1 MNRRE
6 VITILG
12 GAAVPSSLL
21 WPLGAGAQQAMP
33 VVGYLDAASASERA
47 YIVAAFRQ
55 GLADAGYVEGQNV
68 AIEYRWAAG
77 DYGRLSEMAAD
88 LVRRQV
94 SLIVTPG
101 AAAGALAAKNA
112 TSAIPIVFAVGQ
124 DPVRLGLVESLA
136 RPGGN
141 ATGVNFLTNELVAK
155 RMGLLRELLPAAAR
169 VAVLVNP
176 FDVISDLIVRDAQ
189 VAANDAGLGLVLLKA
204 STPREID
211 AAFATLAQE
220 RADALFVGPGTFFNA
235 RRVQLVVLAA
245 HQRIPSTYSVRAYAE
260 AGGLMTYGTNQSDM
274 FRQVGSYAGR
284 VLKGAKPAEL
294 PVVQSTKFEL
304 VINLN
309 TALALGL
316 TVPPSLLAR
325 ADEVIE

>member
-1 MNRRE
+1 MKRRE
-6 VITILG
+6 FITLLG
-12 GAAVPSSLL
+12 GAAA
-21 WPLGAGAQQAMP
+21 WPLEARAQQPALP
-33 VVGYLDAASASERA
+33 VIGYLDVTSASERT

-55 GLADAGYVEGQNV
+55 GLIEVGYVEGHNV
-68 AIEYRWAAG
+68 AIEYRWADG
-77 DYGRLSEMAAD
+77 DYAWLSEMAAE

-94 SLIVTPG
+94 SLIVTSG

-124 DPVRLGLVESLA
+124 DPVKLGLVESLA

-155 RMGLLRELLPAAAR
+155 RLGLLRELVPNAAR

-176 FDVISDLIVRDAQ
+176 SDVIADRIVGDAQ
-189 VAANDAGLGLVLLKA
+189 AAAQAAGLELVLLNA
-204 STPREID
+204 STSREID

-220 RADALFVGPGTFFNA
+220 RANALFVGPGAFFNA
-235 RRVQLVVLAA
+235 RRIQLVMLAA
-245 HQRIPSTYSVRAYAE
+245 HHRIPSTYSVRAYAE
-260 AGGLMTYGTNQSDM
+260 AGGLMTYGTNQAEM

-284 VLKGAKPAEL
+284 VLKGAKPADL

-309 TALALGL
+309 TARALGL
-316 TVPPSLLAR
+316 EVPSTLLAR
-325 ADEVIE
+325 ADAVIE

>member
-1 MNRRE
+1 MKRRE
-6 VITILG
+6 FITLLA
-12 GAAVPSSLL
+12 GAAVA
-21 WPLGAGAQQAMP
+21 WPLAARAQQSVMP
-33 VVGYLDAASASERA
+33 VIGYLDAASASDRT

-55 GLADAGYVEGQNV
+55 GLADTGYVEGQNV
-68 AIEYRWAAG
+68 AIEYRWAEG
-77 DYGRLSEMAAD
+77 DYGRLSQMAAE
-88 LVRRQV
+88 LVGQQV

-112 TSAIPIVFAVGQ
+112 TTAIPIVFAVGQ
-124 DPVRLGLVESLA
+124 DPVKLGLVESLA

-141 ATGVNFLTNELVAK
+141 ATGVNFFTNELVAK

-176 FDVISDLIVRDAQ
+176 SDIISDRIVGDARA
-189 VAANDAGLGLVLLKA
+189 AANAAGLELALLNA
-204 STPREID
+204 STPREIE

-235 RRVQLVVLAA
+235 RRIQLVVLAA
-245 HQRIPSTYSVRAYAE
+245 HHRIPSTYSVRAYAE
-260 AGGLMTYGTNQSDM
+260 AGGLMTYGTNQADM
-274 FRQVGSYAGR
+274 FRQLGSYAGR
-284 VLKGAKPAEL
+284 VLKGAKPADL

-309 TALALGL
+309 TARALRL
-316 TVPPSLLAR
+316 EVPPTLLAR

>member
-1 MNRRE
+1 VKRRE
-6 VITILG
+6 FITLLG
-12 GAAVPSSLL
+12 GAAA
-21 WPLGAGAQQAMP
+21 WPLEARAQQPALP
-33 VVGYLDAASASERA
+33 VIGYLDVTSASERT

-55 GLADAGYVEGQNV
+55 GLTEVGYVEGHNV
-68 AIEYRWAAG
+68 AIEYRWADG
-77 DYGRLSEMAAD
+77 DYARLSEMAAE

-94 SLIVTPG
+94 SLIVTSG

-124 DPVRLGLVESLA
+124 DPVKLGLVESLA

-155 RMGLLRELLPAAAR
+155 RLGLLRELVPNAAR

-176 FDVISDLIVRDAQ
+176 SDVIADRIVGDAQ
-189 VAANDAGLGLVLLKA
+189 AAAQAAGLELVLLNA
-204 STPREID
+204 STSREID

-220 RADALFVGPGTFFNA
+220 RANALFVGPGAFFNA
-235 RRVQLVVLAA
+235 RRIQLVMLAA
-245 HQRIPSTYSVRAYAE
+245 HHRIPSTYSVRAYAE
-260 AGGLMTYGTNQSDM
+260 AGGLMTYGTNQAEM

-284 VLKGAKPAEL
+284 VLKGAKPADL
-294 PVVQSTKFEL
+294 PVVQSTQFEL

-309 TALALGL
+309 TARALGL
-316 TVPPSLLAR
+316 EVPSTLLAR
-325 ADEVIE
+325 ADAVIE

>member
-1 MNRRE
+1 MATELVNRK
-6 VITILG
+6 
-12 GAAVPSSLL
+12 
-21 WPLGAGAQQAMP
+21 
-33 VVGYLDAASASERA
+33 
-47 YIVAAFRQ
+47 
-55 GLADAGYVEGQNV
+55 
-68 AIEYRWAAG
+68 
-77 DYGRLSEMAAD
+77 
-88 LVRRQV
+88 V

-124 DPVRLGLVESLA
+124 DPVKLGLIESLA

-155 RMGLLRELLPAAAR
+155 RLGLLRELVPTAIR
-169 VAVLVNP
+169 VGVLVNP
-176 FDVISDLIVRDAQ
+176 SDVISDRIVRDAQ
-189 VAANDAGLGLVLLKA
+189 AAATAAGLELVAVNA

-211 AAFATLAQE
+211 AALATVAQK

-235 RRVQLVVLAA
+235 RRIQLVVLAA
-245 HQRIPSTYSVRAYAE
+245 NYRIPSTYSVRAYAE
-260 AGGLMTYGTNQSDM
+260 AGGLMTYGTNQADM

-284 VLKGAKPAEL
+284 ILKGAKPADL

-309 TALALGL
+309 TARALGL
-316 TVPPSLLAR
+316 EIPPTLLAR

>member
-1 MNRRE
+1 MRRRAF
-6 VITILG
+6 ITLLG
-12 GAAVPSSLL
+12 GAAAM
-21 WPLGAGAQQAMP
+21 WPLAARAQQPAMP

-68 AIEYRWAAG
+68 AIEYRWAEG
-77 DYGRLSEMAAD
+77 DYRRLSEMAAD

-101 AAAGALAAKNA
+101 AAAGAQAAKNA
-112 TSAIPIVFAVGQ
+112 TTIPIVFAVGQ
-124 DPVRLGLVESLA
+124 DPVKLGLVESLA

-141 ATGVNFLTNELVAK
+141 ATGVNFFTNELVAK
-155 RMGLLRELLPAAAR
+155 RMGLLRELLPTAAR

-176 FDVISDLIVRDAQ
+176 SDVISDLIVRDAQ
-189 VAANDAGLGLVLLKA
+189 AAASVAGLGIVVLTA

-211 AAFATLAQE
+211 AAFASLVQD
-220 RADALFVGPGTFFNA
+220 RADTLFVGPGAFFNA
-235 RRVQLVVLAA
+235 RRVQLVGLAA
-245 HQRIPSTYSVRAYAE
+245 HHRIPSTYSVRAYAE
-260 AGGLMTYGTNQSDM
+260 AGGLMTYGTNQADM

-284 VLKGAKPAEL
+284 VLKGAKPADL
-294 PVVQSTKFEL
+294 PVVQSIKFEL

-309 TALALGL
+309 TARALGL

>member
-1 MNRRE
+1 MRRRE
-6 VITILG
+6 FIGLVG
-12 GAAVPSSLL
+12 SVAAA
-21 WPLGAGAQQAMP
+21 WPLALRAQQPAMP

-68 AIEYRWAAG
+68 AIEYRWAEG
-77 DYGRLSEMAAD
+77 DYRRLSEMAAD

-101 AAAGALAAKNA
+101 AAAGAQAAKNA
-112 TSAIPIVFAVGQ
+112 TTIPIVFAVGQ
-124 DPVRLGLVESLA
+124 DPVKLGLVESLA

-141 ATGVNFLTNELVAK
+141 ATGVNFFTNELVAK
-155 RMGLLRELLPAAAR
+155 RMGLLRELLPTAAR

-176 FDVISDLIVRDAQ
+176 SDVISDLIVRDAQ
-189 VAANDAGLGLVLLKA
+189 AAASVAGLGIVVLTA

-211 AAFATLAQE
+211 AAFASLVQD
-220 RADALFVGPGTFFNA
+220 RADTLFVGPGAFFNA
-235 RRVQLVVLAA
+235 RRVQLVGLAA
-245 HQRIPSTYSVRAYAE
+245 HHRIPSTYSVRAYAE
-260 AGGLMTYGTNQSDM
+260 AGGLMTYGTNQADM

-284 VLKGAKPAEL
+284 VLKGAKPADL
-294 PVVQSTKFEL
+294 PVVQSIKFEL

-309 TALALGL
+309 TARALGL

>member
-1 MNRRE
+1 VKRRE
-6 VITILG
+6 FITLLG
-12 GAAVPSSLL
+12 GAAA
-21 WPLGAGAQQAMP
+21 WPLEARAQQPALP
-33 VVGYLDAASASERA
+33 VIGYLDVTSASERT

-55 GLADAGYVEGQNV
+55 GLTEVSYVEGHNV
-68 AIEYRWAAG
+68 AIEYRWADG
-77 DYGRLSEMAAD
+77 DYARLSEMAAE

-94 SLIVTPG
+94 SLIVTSG

-124 DPVRLGLVESLA
+124 DPVKLGLVESLA

-155 RMGLLRELLPAAAR
+155 RLGLLRELVPNAAR

-176 FDVISDLIVRDAQ
+176 SDVIADRIVGDAQ
-189 VAANDAGLGLVLLKA
+189 AAAQAAGLELVLLNA
-204 STPREID
+204 STSREID

-220 RADALFVGPGTFFNA
+220 RANALFVGPGAFFNA
-235 RRVQLVVLAA
+235 RRIQLVMLAA
-245 HQRIPSTYSVRAYAE
+245 HHRIPSTYSVRAYAE
-260 AGGLMTYGTNQSDM
+260 AGGLMTYGTNQADM

-284 VLKGAKPAEL
+284 VLKGARPADL

-309 TALALGL
+309 TARALGL
-316 TVPPSLLAR
+316 EVPSTLLAR
-325 ADEVIE
+325 ADAVIE

>member
-1 MNRRE
+1 MLGMRRRAF
-6 VITILG
+6 ITLLG
-12 GAAVPSSLL
+12 GAAAM
-21 WPLGAGAQQAMP
+21 WPLAARAQQPATP

-68 AIEYRWAAG
+68 AIEYRWAEG
-77 DYGRLSEMAAD
+77 DYRRLSEMAAD

-101 AAAGALAAKNA
+101 AAAGAQAAKNA
-112 TSAIPIVFAVGQ
+112 TSTIPIVFAVGQ
-124 DPVRLGLVESLA
+124 DPVKLGLVESLA

-141 ATGVNFLTNELVAK
+141 ATGVNIFNNELVAK
-155 RMGLLRELLPAAAR
+155 RMGLLRELLPTAAR

-176 FDVISDLIVRDAQ
+176 SDVVSDLIVRDAQ
-189 VAANDAGLGLVLLKA
+189 TAASVAGLGIVVLTA

-211 AAFATLAQE
+211 AAFASLVQD
-220 RADALFVGPGTFFNA
+220 RADALFVGPGAFFNA
-235 RRVQLVVLAA
+235 RRVQLVGLAA
-245 HQRIPSTYSVRAYAE
+245 HHRIPSTYSVRAYAE
-260 AGGLMTYGTNQSDM
+260 AGGLMTYGTNQADM

-284 VLKGAKPAEL
+284 VLKGAKPADL
-294 PVVQSTKFEL
+294 PVVQSIKFEL

-309 TALALGL
+309 TARALGL

>member
-1 MNRRE
+1 MLGMRRRAF
-6 VITILG
+6 ITLLG
-12 GAAVPSSLL
+12 GAATA
-21 WPLGAGAQQAMP
+21 WPLAARAQQPAMP
-33 VVGYLDAASASERA
+33 VVGYLDAGSASERA

-55 GLADAGYVEGQNV
+55 GLADAGYIEGQNV
-68 AIEYRWAAG
+68 AIEYRWAEG
-77 DYGRLSEMAAD
+77 DYTRLSEMAAD

-101 AAAGALAAKNA
+101 AAAGAQAAKNA
-112 TSAIPIVFAVGQ
+112 TSTIPIVFAVGQ
-124 DPVRLGLVESLA
+124 DPVKLGLVESLA

-141 ATGVNFLTNELVAK
+141 ATGVNIFNNELVAK
-155 RMGLLRELLPAAAR
+155 RMGLLRELSPTAAR

-176 FDVISDLIVRDAQ
+176 SDVISDLMVRDAQ
-189 VAANDAGLGLVLLKA
+189 AAASVAGLGIVVLTA

-211 AAFATLAQE
+211 AAFASLVQD
-220 RADALFVGPGTFFNA
+220 RADALFVGPGAFFNA
-235 RRVQLVVLAA
+235 RRVQLVGLAA
-245 HQRIPSTYSVRAYAE
+245 HHRIPSTYSARAYAE
-260 AGGLMTYGTNQSDM
+260 AGGLMTYGTNQADM

-284 VLKGAKPAEL
+284 VLKGAKPADL
-294 PVVQSTKFEL
+294 PVVQSIKFEL

-309 TALALGL
+309 TARALGL

>member
-1 MNRRE
+1 MRRRE
-6 VITILG
+6 FITLLG
-12 GAAVPSSLL
+12 GAAA
-21 WPLGAGAQQAMP
+21 WPLEARAQQPALP
-33 VVGYLDAASASERA
+33 VIGYLDVTSAAERT

-55 GLADAGYVEGQNV
+55 GLTEVGYVEGHNV
-68 AIEYRWAAG
+68 AIEYRWADG
-77 DYGRLSEMAAD
+77 DYARLSEMAAE

-94 SLIVTPG
+94 SLIVTSG

-124 DPVRLGLVESLA
+124 DPVKLGLVDSLA

-141 ATGVNFLTNELVAK
+141 ATINFLTNELVAK
-155 RMGLLRELLPAAAR
+155 RLGLLRELVPSAAR

-176 FDVISDLIVRDAQ
+176 SDVIADRIVGDAQ
-189 VAANDAGLGLVLLKA
+189 AAAQAAGLELVLLNA
-204 STPREID
+204 STSREID

-220 RADALFVGPGTFFNA
+220 RANALFVGPGAFFNA
-235 RRVQLVVLAA
+235 RRIQLVMLAA
-245 HQRIPSTYSVRAYAE
+245 HHRIPSTYSVRAYAE
-260 AGGLMTYGTNQSDM
+260 AGGLMTYGTNQADM

-284 VLKGAKPAEL
+284 VLKGAKPADL

-309 TALALGL
+309 TARALGL
-316 TVPPSLLAR
+316 EVPSTLLAR
-325 ADEVIE
+325 ADAVIE